1 MCHVFFQLENTFEL
15 GGTLY
20 IKYSC
25 AMRGSKQCFKQYGM
39 LCRVQDGLSWS
50 NDQQVLLG
58 GMVVL
63 KAVLLKLAM
72 VV

>member
-1 MCHVFFQLENTFEL
+1 MFKTAIH
-15 GGTLY
+15 
-20 IKYSC
+20 I
-25 AMRGSKQCFKQYGM
+25 KQYGM